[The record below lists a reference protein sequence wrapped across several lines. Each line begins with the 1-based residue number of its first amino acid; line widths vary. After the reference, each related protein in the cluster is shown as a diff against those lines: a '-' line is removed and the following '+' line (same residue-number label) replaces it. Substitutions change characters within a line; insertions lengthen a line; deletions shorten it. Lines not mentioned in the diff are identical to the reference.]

1 MALFLSF
8 IAVTSTSWLCD
19 DFVDEQDTQNE
30 TGEEDITPSEQEMEE
45 NMESCPSSFF
55 TNKYRVC
62 MLSAVGLMS
71 ALSIVFVHQHM
82 NFVQDD
88 E

>member
-8 IAVTSTSWLCD
+8 IAVTSTSSLCD
-19 DFVDEQDTQNE
+19 DFVDEQDIQKE
-30 TGEEDITPSEQEMEE
+30 TGEEEEREE
-45 NMESCPSSFF
+45 NRESCPSSFF
-55 TNKYRVC
+55 TNKRRVC

-71 ALSIVFVHQHM
+71 ALSIVFVYQHM
-82 NFVQDD
+82 NFVQ